1 MSADYNESN
10 PPKGLRPNHLVI
22 QQSARMEG
30 FVVFDFKDEFE
41 NAKKEMAEWL
51 KTGQL
56 KYRENLIEGFENIP
70 SAFIGLFTGE
80 NIGKQMVKV
89 ADPD

>member
-1 MSADYNESN
+1 
-10 PPKGLRPNHLVI
+10 
-22 QQSARMEG
+22 MEG

-41 NAKKEMAEWL
+41 DAKKQLGEWY
-51 KTGQL
+51 KSGKL

-70 SAFIGLFTGE
+70 SSFIGLFSGE

-89 ADPD
+89 AEAE

>member
-51 KTGQL
+51 KTG
-56 KYRENLIEGFENIP
+56 
-70 SAFIGLFTGE
+70 
-80 NIGKQMVKV
+80 
-89 ADPD
+89 